1 MSSSRP
7 DSLADP
13 FVAALNTPLD
23 LSQSLEPPR
32 ASYLSPSSDTAVSPR
47 DSYADTPDNVSPL
60 VPENEKR
67 DAIAY
72 TQESR
77 EEPALRKRSILRR
90 PLFWLIAL
98 AAVTIVVLAI
108 ILPVYFVVIKH
119 HNNSTVGTS
128 AGGSGDGN
136 GNPPPPGTTTTGG
149 NGSVITTADG
159 TKFTYLNP
167 FGGIWVDNPNDPF
180 NNGAY
185 PNSWTP
191 PLNSSWTWGVDKVY
205 GVNLGG
211 LFVLEPFITPAL
223 YQKYPGSVDEW
234 TLSTLMAADTA
245 SGGLQ
250 QLETHYNTFI
260 TEQDIAEIAGAG
272 LNWIRLPIPFWAV
285 EKWDF
290 EPFLEK
296 VCWPY
301 ILRVLQWARKY
312 GIRVNLDLHTIPGSQ
327 NGYNHSGKSGS
338 INFLNGVMGLA
349 NAQRALDYIRIIT
362 EFISQPEWVDVVPL
376 FSIVNEA
383 LVSTIGTDQIITFYL
398 LAHDMIRNITGYGE
412 GHGPYIVIHDGFL
425 GTAAWAD
432 FLQGSD
438 RIILD
443 THPYFAFDSQSDWA
457 PIATGTGLSAGG
469 IWPQQA
475 CSAWGP
481 GINTSQT
488 AFGVTIAGEFS
499 DGYNDCGLYLTGV
512 GNTDSYGTTCSL
524 FLDASQWNSSMIAGL
539 NEFTLASMD
548 ALQNWFFWTWKVGNS
563 STTNSVQSP
572 LWSYQLGLQYGWIP
586 TDPRTAVGTCA
597 ALGVTGP
604 QFDGVYLPYQT
615 GGPGAGTIVAASVT
629 SYGQY
634 PPTPINGLTAGAI
647 QSLLPTYTSTSAVPT
662 LPPPTL
668 SPSPSPSVNVGNGWF
683 NSGDTGLAPTQVQGC
698 TYPNAWDA
706 VSSPMPTALCPSTGG
721 ATPVTATTP
730 VIAPTSVTTKST
742 SVTTTSTSIT
752 TSTSVTT
759 TSTTTS
765 LA

>member
-13 FVAALNTPLD
+13 FVTAPNTPLN

-32 ASYLSPSSDTAVSPR
+32 ASYLSSTPETAASAR
-47 DSYADTPDNVSPL
+47 DSYAESPDNTSPL
-60 VPENEKR
+60 VQDNEKR

-72 TQESR
+72 GQDSR
-77 EEPALRKRSILRR
+77 AELGLRKRSILRR
-90 PLFWLIAL
+90 PLFWLVAFTVVI
-98 AAVTIVVLAI
+98 VVVLAVV
-108 ILPVYFVVIKH
+108 LPVYFVVIKPH
-119 HNNSTVGTS
+119 DYSTNGAS
-128 AGGSGDGN
+128 ASGSGS
-136 GNPPPPGTTTTGG
+136 GNPTSPGPPGTTTTGG
-149 NGSVITTADG
+149 NGSLITMADG
-159 TKFTYLNP
+159 TTFTYLNP
-167 FGGIWVDNPNDPF
+167 FGGIWMDNPNDPF
-180 NNGAY
+180 NNDAY

-191 PLNSSWTWGVDKVY
+191 PLNSSWTWGVDKIY
-205 GVNLGG
+205 GVNIGG

-223 YQKYPGSVDEW
+223 YQQYPDAVDEW

-250 QLETHYNTFI
+250 QIETHYSTFI

-272 LNWIRLPIPFWAV
+272 LNWIRLPIPFWAI

-362 EFISQPEWVDVVPL
+362 EFISQPEWVDVVPV

-383 LVSTIGTDQIITFYL
+383 LVSTIGTDQITSFYL

-412 GHGPYIVIHDGFL
+412 GHGPYIAIHDGFL
-425 GTAAWAD
+425 GTAAWAN

-443 THPYFAFDSQSDWA
+443 THPYFAFDSQSDWS

-488 AFGVTIAGEFS
+488 AFGITIAGEFS
-499 DGYNDCGLYLTGV
+499 GGYNDCGLYLTGV
-512 GNTDSYGTTCSL
+512 GNTASYGTSCSL
-524 FLDASQWNSSMIAGL
+524 FLDSSQWNDTMKAGL
-539 NEFTLASMD
+539 YEFTLASMD
-548 ALQNWFFWTWKVGNS
+548 ALQDWFFWTWKIGNS

-572 LWSYQLGLQYGWIP
+572 LWSYQLGLQNGWIP

-604 QFDGVYLPYQT
+604 QFDGVYEAYQT
-615 GGPGAGTIVAASVT
+615 GGPGAGTIVASSVT

-634 PPTPINGLTAGAI
+634 PPTPINGLTVGAI

-662 LPPPTL
+662 LPPPTF
-668 SPSPSPSVNVGNGWF
+668 SPSPSPSVSAGNGWF
-683 NSGDTGLAPTQVQGC
+683 DSGDTGLAPTQVQGC

-706 VSSPMPTALCPSTGG
+706 VSSAMPTALCPSTGVV
-721 ATPVTATTP
+721 TPVT
-730 VIAPTSVTTKST
+730 TSLST
-742 SVTTTSTSIT
+742 SR
-752 TSTSVTT
+752 
-759 TSTTTS
+759 
-765 LA
+765 